1 MTRLALARVTAG
13 SAFFLLI
20 AGGLVTS
27 TGSGLSVPDWP
38 ASFGGL
44 TPVMKGG
51 VFFEHG
57 HRLIAGFVGLLTL
70 ALSVWVWATES
81 RKPVRVL
88 AALACAGIVVQA
100 ILGGLTV
107 LFKLPPQ
114 ISIAHACLG
123 QLVFCLLCALA
134 DAHSERKVVEGP
146 WALVAAAAFLQL
158 FLGAV
163 LRHTGSGLMLHLLG
177 AGLFALVAVRS
188 ASAHLGLLLMV
199 QLALGAGA
207 FLARK
212 TTVLSSLPLS
222 VGLPTAHLAVG
233 ALILASAFVLAS
245 RKWTTSR

>member
-1 MTRLALARVTAG
+1 MTRAALSRLTAG

-38 ASFGGL
+38 ASFGGVS
-44 TPVMKGG
+44 PDMRGG

-70 ALSVWVWATES
+70 ALSAWVWATET
-81 RKPVRVL
+81 RRPVRVL
-88 AALACAGIVVQA
+88 AALSLFGIVIQA
-100 ILGGLTV
+100 VLGGLTV

-114 ISIAHACLG
+114 LSIAHACLG

-134 DAHSERKVVEGP
+134 DSHSERKAVAGP
-146 WALVAAAAFLQL
+146 WAMLACAAFLQL

-177 AGLFALVAVRS
+177 AGLFTLIAARS
-188 ASAHLGLLLMV
+188 GSLHLGVLLLV
-199 QLALGAGA
+199 QLALGMGA
-207 FLARK
+207 YLARK

-245 RKWTTSR
+245 RKWTAPR